1 MEELPSDMINEII
14 THVKSNQDIVN
25 FSLVCR
31 DFRERTAR
39 RRSAALLDFHIA
51 SNFDTGDN
59 SRNIK
64 EFLTYCSEFFE
75 YPRRPRHRNMG
86 KRVRR
91 SMMKLWWVSNRGSRT
106 IDALLPT
113 MW

>member
-1 MEELPSDMINEII
+1 MEELPGDMINEII
-14 THVKSNQDIVN
+14 THVKSTQDIVN

-31 DFRERTAR
+31 DFREITAR

-86 KRVRR
+86 KGVRR
-91 SMMKLWWVSNRGSRT
+91 SVMKLWWVSNRGSRT